1 VRGKHAAID
10 GAKLMEPH
18 FFQTRL
24 GHQFYERTLPELVR
38 QVERLANAL
47 ERPAPPEL
55 APAATPQD
63 EPLSFEPGGS
73 VVIVDNPHHPDASDI
88 VGEVV
93 ELQPRAGFAGCDLVL
108 VRYQRPR
115 DGTWQ
120 TMPFGT
126 AGLDLGDREAILAR
140 AARHDMQAAR
150 LRAMA
155 AEVTR

>member
-1 VRGKHAAID
+1 MAPDFHETRTGRQ
-10 GAKLMEPH
+10 
-18 FFQTRL
+18 FF
-24 GHQFYERTLPELVR
+24 ERTLPELVR
-38 QVERLANAL
+38 QVERLADAM
-47 ERPAPPEL
+47 ERSAAPPEL
-55 APAATPQD
+55 PPAATPQD
-63 EPLSFEPGGS
+63 EPRSFEPGAP

-93 ELQPRAGFAGCDLVL
+93 EFQPRAGFAGCDLVL

-115 DGTWQ
+115 DGTWH

-126 AGLDLGDREAILAR
+126 AGLDLGDRASILAR

-155 AEVTR
+155 AGVTR